1 MDPTHILMDL
11 NADLGEGFGRWT
23 LTEDEALLTC
33 VTSANVA
40 CGFHAGDASVMRRV
54 CDTAAARGYGS
65 GHRSPTATSPGSGA
79 GPWTCRPPNSPPRS
93 RTR

>member
-1 MDPTHILMDL
+1 MTDLTSVTPPVRPMDL

-23 LTEDEALLTC
+23 LTEDEALLAC

-54 CDTAAARGYGS
+54 CGTAAERGS
-65 GHRSPTATSPGSGA
+65 ASAPRCPTATSPDSGA
-79 GPWTCRPPNSPPRS
+79 APWTYRRPS
-93 RTR
+93 